1 MRSWGAKLG
10 SPQQGQ
16 AKSWGPPAL
25 AGGTSGVGAAFNQL
39 SLPSPAPPGPY
50 TRPRTSWRTSA
61 TCSMTWPTSWTRCWT
76 EPCSLLPFPASGC
89 SASARGDGGKSGSST
104 ARCLR
109 VSPAASLPALCTAA
123 GNVATPPHPP
133 RVTGPRA
140 PRLHV
145 ARPGPAMGVRRFPPD
160 WQQEESPEGLRLWS
174 RRPQRSPRTAL
185 RSLHKGPFSF
195 HTALPSPAS
204 HYLSPANNVSKE
216 RPPWAAATELAIY

>member
-1 MRSWGAKLG
+1 M
-10 SPQQGQ
+10 
-16 AKSWGPPAL
+16 
-25 AGGTSGVGAAFNQL
+25 AA
-39 SLPSPAPPGPY
+39 
-50 TRPRTSWRTSA
+50 
-61 TCSMTWPTSWTRCWT
+61 
-76 EPCSLLPFPASGC
+76 
-89 SASARGDGGKSGSST
+89 
-104 ARCLR
+104 
-109 VSPAASLPALCTAA
+109 
-123 GNVATPPHPP
+123 PPHPP

-204 HYLSPANNVSKE
+204 LFIPCQQCVKGKTSLGSRHGAGYLLSRSQPRQGLTAAKSQGLSRFGSLQSEKEPPCFLCCFFQTHQRRAACNPSGPKSLGGTRSPSGGAWHSPQSCGM
-216 RPPWAAATELAIY
+216 RGATCTLPQH